1 MDIERDPVRVW
12 DLLDDYLDSAAHRR
26 LAVST
31 RREYARVAAHVSKDI
46 GHVATAEIDR
56 RWLRGVRDRWARAGH
71 RAASLRLQVL
81 KNAIQPLIDDDALT
95 SGLFDRLNRVRAA
108 GPAIEPHPV
117 WKEAE
122 FAAVVRS
129 AGHLP
134 GLVRALGLA
143 RYAGLR
149 REDLCR
155 IPNSARIRE
164 DGRARLAWKTG
175 KGEVAVNHLE
185 DARLTRLLDK
195 ETPERGWSVAYNRKG
210 EPWAPRQ
217 LSQALQRVL
226 ARAEAKGLV
235 RRGLTWHGLRHS
247 RGVELAEAGCSDAI
261 IMAQLGHT
269 TDRSAQIYRRQA
281 NRRTLGD
288 VGQALVDAK
297 LGANQHLIP
306 GMEFSGG

>member
-1 MDIERDPVRVW
+1 MEFDDSPARVW

-26 LAVST
+26 LALST
-31 RREYARVAAHVSKDI
+31 RREYSRVATHVSKDI
-46 GHVATAEIDR
+46 GHTAAADINR

-71 RAASLRLQVL
+71 RAATLRLQVL
-81 KNAIQPLIDDDALT
+81 RNALQPLIDDDLLAP
-95 SGLFDRLNRVRAA
+95 GLFDRLNRVKAA

-117 WKEAE
+117 WKDEE
-122 FAAVVRS
+122 FAAVVH
-129 AGHLP
+129 AATHLP

-149 REDLCR
+149 RDDLCR

-164 DGRARLAWKTG
+164 KGRTRLAWKTG

-185 DARLTRLLDK
+185 DRRLTHLLDTA
-195 ETPERGWSVAYNRKG
+195 TPQKGSTIAYNRKG

-226 ARAEAKGLV
+226 ARAQAKGLV
-235 RRGLTWHGLRHS
+235 RSGLTWHGLRHS

-297 LGANQHLIP
+297 IGANQY
-306 GMEFSGG
+306 SG